1 MQFLQYWG
9 NVRGEYGGGGGGGG
23 LDCFVSD
30 VKIFDDIVSI

>member
-9 NVRGEYGGGGGGGG
+9 NVRGEYGGGGP
-23 LDCFVSD
+23 DCFVSD

>member
-9 NVRGEYGGGGGGGG
+9 NVRGEYEGGGGP
-23 LDCFVSD
+23 DCFVSD

>member
-9 NVRGEYGGGGGGGG
+9 NVRGEYGGGGGGGP
-23 LDCFVSD
+23 DCFVSD

>member
-9 NVRGEYGGGGGGGG
+9 NVRGEYGGGGGGP
-23 LDCFVSD
+23 DCFVSD